1 MQQGSLMDARVK
13 DEAAL
18 LRRALRAVDAVALQ
32 VTRTPDLADL
42 LPAVLRILVEAVG
55 ADAGFIR
62 LLDER
67 RTCLVLAAT
76 HGRPEAY
83 QADVERL
90 PVDETTLS
98 GRAIRTG
105 RIQTVA
111 SAEDL
116 PDVSVRTRRMGVASL
131 AVAPL
136 VADGWPVGTVGLSSR
151 APGRFGP
158 HEQHLLERVAHHLA
172 TAIARAQLFDLV
184 ARAKAEWQQLFDAMA
199 DGVAICDADG
209 RMARVNRA
217 FAALFDA
224 GPRDLV
230 RTPCPLD
237 VPHAP
242 GDEAAREVGGP
253 RSGQRLAVNTLSLH
267 AFDGSAA
274 PLMHVVRDVTAERQA
289 EAALRQQNALL
300 DEARAEADLFG
311 EIAHSIATSLRLD
324 EVLDRIVEGGRR
336 FVGVDACAIKLPD
349 PEGRSL
355 AGTAMSGGLSPS
367 YRENR
372 TALDQPHPSSVAWR
386 ERRTVVIDDFDAA
399 PEFRRD
405 VADRYGFPSGL
416 YAPLLGPAAPV
427 GVIIFTRLGQP
438 RPFPPDAVRRAER
451 LAGLAALAI
460 ENARLHREVAEHAA
474 RLEGHVRER
483 TEALE
488 TASRH
493 KSDFLA
499 HMSHELRTP
508 LNAILGFS
516 GMLLEGHG
524 GPLADKGR
532 RYAQQVQRSGQ
543 HLLALINDVL
553 DLSRVEAGRLEL
565 HRERVVV
572 PAAVS
577 AAVDL
582 TRGLAATQGVSV
594 QVEAAEASLTVWAD
608 PVRLHQMITN
618 LLSNAIKFTPPGGRV
633 TLAASAAAGAGG
645 WVDVAVRDTGVGVAA
660 ADMERLF
667 KPFEQLG
674 NRPKQ
679 NHQGTGLGLAL
690 TRRLVELHGGRI
702 RAESPGPGQGA
713 TFTLVL
719 PADGEA
725 AGHNV
730 ALVED
735 DPGVLEMVVEA
746 LRDAGHTV
754 RTAGTVADGAGLLA
768 ARPDLL
774 ILDLALPDGSGQDLL
789 AGLRADPAT
798 RDLPVLAISGVAGV
812 SADELRAAGADDFLT
827 KPFSANVLRDTVT
840 RLLGRRR
847 IAA

>member
-1 MQQGSLMDARVK
+1 MQQGNMMEERVMG
-13 DEAAL
+13 EAGL
-18 LRRALRAVDAVALQ
+18 LGRALETVDRVAAE
-32 VTRTPDLADL
+32 VARTPHLADL
-42 LPAVLRILVEAVG
+42 LPAALRIVAEAVG
-55 ADAGFIR
+55 ADSGIIR
-62 LLDER
+62 LLDQR
-67 RTCLVLAAT
+67 RIALVLAASL
-76 HGRPEAY
+76 GLPEAY
-83 QADVERL
+83 LAGRDRL
-90 PVDETTLS
+90 PVDENTIC

-105 RIQTVA
+105 RVQAVA
-111 SAEDL
+111 SPDDL
-116 PDVSVRTRRMGVASL
+116 PGVSAHARGAGIASI
-131 AVAPL
+131 VCAPL
-136 VADGWPVGTVGLSSR
+136 VADGWPVGTIGLASR
-151 APGRFGP
+151 ASAYFGP
-158 HEQHLLERVAHHLA
+158 HQCHLLETVAHHLA
-172 TAIARAQLFDLV
+172 TAVARAQLFEAV
-184 ARAKAEWQQLFDAMA
+184 ARGKGEWEQLFDAMT
-199 DGVAICDADG
+199 DGVAICAPDG
-209 RMARVNRA
+209 RLARVNRA
-217 FAALFDA
+217 FAALFGA
-224 GPRDLV
+224 APRDLV
-230 RTPCPLD
+230 RTPCPLG

-242 GDEAAREVGGP
+242 GGEGGREVDGP
-253 RSGQRLAVNTLSLH
+253 QPGRRLLVNTLSLR
-267 AFDGSAA
+267 AFDGSSG
-274 PLMHVVRDVTAERQA
+274 PLLHIVRDVTADREA
-289 EAALRQQNALL
+289 EEALRRQNALVE
-300 DEARAEADLFG
+300 EARAEAELFG
-311 EIAHSIATSLRLD
+311 EITHSIATSLRLD
-324 EVLDRIVEGGRR
+324 EVLDRIVEAGRR
-336 FVGVDACAIKLPD
+336 FAGVDLCGINLLDAD
-349 PEGRSL
+349 RRHL
-355 AGTAMSGGLSPS
+355 AGTHMSGGRSAVYQSIRLPV
-367 YRENR
+367 
-372 TALDQPHPSSVAWR
+372 DQPYGSSVALR
-386 ERRTVVIDDFDAA
+386 ERRTVIIEDFGAA
-399 PEFRRD
+399 PQFRRD
-405 VADRYGFPSGL
+405 MADALGFRSAL
-416 YAPLLGPAAPV
+416 HVPLLGLQGPA
-427 GVIIFTRLGQP
+427 GVMVFCHMDRP
-438 RPFPPDAVRRAER
+438 RAFPPETIRRAER
-451 LAGLAALAI
+451 LAGHAALAI
-460 ENARLHREVAEHAA
+460 ENARLHRELAEHAA
-474 RLEGHVRER
+474 RLEGRVRER

-516 GMLLEGHG
+516 GMLMEGHG

-532 RYAQQVQRSGQ
+532 RYAEQVQRSGQ

-618 LLSNAIKFTPPGGRV
+618 LLSNAIKFTAPGGRV